1 MIESTPTDDVDA
13 GEAAMRG
20 LIHTVGFAKA
30 AVAAADMYAAP
41 ANLEDRDM
49 LAGMFLAAYRAGQ
62 LDGLNQIARV
72 S

>member
-1 MIESTPTDDVDA
+1 MNDSTPTDDVDA

-20 LIHTVGFAKA
+20 LIHTTGISKA
-30 AVAAADMYAAP
+30 IVAAADMYAAP
-41 ANLEDRDM
+41 ANSEERDM

-62 LDGLNQIARV
+62 LSVVGV